1 MLKPWEISG
10 FLREATTISSIFRKP
25 IKHQAT
31 SGKSVSKRKS
41 RKYPE

>member
-10 FLREATTISSIFRKP
+10 FIRGATTIPSIFRKP

-31 SGKSVSKRKS
+31 SVPKRKS

>member
-1 MLKPWEISG
+1 MLKLWEIFG
-10 FLREATTISSIFRKP
+10 FIREATTISSIFRKP

-31 SGKSVSKRKS
+31 SRKPVSKRKS